1 MLEWLDITLQ
11 NINASVLPEWTG
23 IVLAKSVRF
32 FIDVIAPL
40 INEYIVV
47 IFG

>member
-11 NINASVLPEWTG
+11 HINASPIPEWTG
-23 IVLAKSVRF
+23 AVLAKSVRF
-32 FIDVIAPL
+32 FIDVVAPL
-40 INEYIVV
+40 INEYVIV